1 MSQPSGQHF
10 KLNELIGRLLNEDI
24 DAASAKQLND
34 LLADDIEAQQLYVRC
49 LDLEAAVRQH
59 ARLIDDEDFAVLQ
72 AQAALDSQPAAF
84 VDGVGF
90 GDVTEETSPGNV
102 ECGHVPRRASHLD
115 VSTLGPAG
123 GWPWRHVARIAAAAT
138 ILIAF
143 TMILL
148 NAFSGGRRGLDNAAG
163 KPSSQTFIER
173 GPAHLSGAV
182 GARWAG
188 AHLELAEG
196 HKFEKGQRIEL
207 IEGLADVHFR
217 SGARLIVQ
225 GPAIFLIRDQS
236 RVEVVLGRIAAT
248 VPGTKSR
255 FTVQT
260 ATVDLISQDTEF
272 GAEIEV
278 DGSMLT
284 EVYKG
289 DVDLLVRSDG
299 QSTSQLQLAAGQG
312 LRIDGSTARLSP
324 LSESNQLHLVRY
336 LPRNEMLVNLADVVA
351 GGDGLANGVRTAYYR
366 GISVA
371 DGRPVDDY
379 AAPVQADGQYHRVQ
393 GMQFVDGV
401 FIPDG
406 RRGPMQIDSIG
417 RLYSEFPATA
427 GDCWGGAIMA
437 RRPKEENSLPSIRLE
452 FHGNNYGYVNWL
464 HIASKP
470 EELSPQGHG
479 LIGMHSNCGIT
490 FDLHAIRS
498 QYPHRKVVR
507 FRALVGNLESKPEA
521 YTADACVIVD
531 GELRF
536 QRQGF
541 SREDGPEAIDIPL
554 SDRDRFL
561 VLVVTDKGTNTAY
574 DWVAFGDPIIEMSNS
589 DAMSDAVF
597 VPRPSQL
604 RHYER
609 NGIHGA
615 AEIGNDSRITWL
627 PGTLPGS
634 YISGSTSDHYFA
646 LGR

>member
-1 MSQPSGQHF
+1 MTQPSGQHF
-10 KLNELIGRLLNEDI
+10 KLNELIGRLLNEEI
-24 DAASAKQLND
+24 DAVDAKQLND
-34 LLADDIEAQQLYVRC
+34 LLSDDIEAQQLYVRC

-59 ARLIDDEDFAVLQ
+59 ARLIDDDDFAVLQ
-72 AQAALDSQPAAF
+72 AQAALDAQSAAF
-84 VDGVGF
+84 VDETGF
-90 GDVTEETSPGNV
+90 GHLTSQTSSTNTDCRHTSQPTRSPLVPAPGL
-102 ECGHVPRRASHLD
+102 PR
-115 VSTLGPAG
+115 

-225 GPAIFLIRDQS
+225 GPAIFLIHDQS

-248 VPGTKSR
+248 VPGAKSP
-255 FTVQT
+255 FTVQS
-260 ATVDLISQDTEF
+260 ATVDLTSQETEF

-278 DGSMLT
+278 DGSMVT

-289 DVDLLVRSDG
+289 DVNLLVHSDG
-299 QSTSQLQLAAGQG
+299 KAAGQLQLAAGQG

-324 LSESNQLHLVRY
+324 LGEANHLHLVRY

-351 GGDGLANGVRTAYYR
+351 GGDGVADGVRKAYYR

-371 DGRPVDDY
+371 DGRPVNDY
-379 AAPVQADGQYHRVQ
+379 GAPVQADGQYHRVQ
-393 GMQFVDGV
+393 GMRFVDGV

-417 RLYSEFPATA
+417 RLYADFPTTS

-437 RRPKEENSLPSIRLE
+437 RRPQEENSLPSIRLE

-490 FDLHAIRS
+490 FDLHAIRA
-498 QYPHRKVVR
+498 QYPHRRVVR

-541 SREDGPEAIDIPL
+541 SREDGPEAIEVPL

-561 VLVVTDKGTNTAY
+561 VLVVTDVGANTAY
-574 DWVAFGDPIIEMSNS
+574 DWVAFGDPIIEMLSA
-589 DAMSDAVF
+589 DAISDAVF
-597 VPRPSQL
+597 MPRPSWHL
-604 RHYER
+604 AV
-609 NGIHGA
+609 G
-615 AEIGNDSRITWL
+615 L
-627 PGTLPGS
+627 
-634 YISGSTSDHYFA
+634 
-646 LGR
+646 